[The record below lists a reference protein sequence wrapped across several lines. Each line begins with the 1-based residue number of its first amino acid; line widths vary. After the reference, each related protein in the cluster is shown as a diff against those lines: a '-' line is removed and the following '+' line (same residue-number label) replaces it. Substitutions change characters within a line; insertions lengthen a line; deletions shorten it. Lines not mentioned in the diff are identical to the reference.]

1 MLKVTFTLDDATIAR
16 LERTAR
22 RLGVPKSAV
31 VREAVLEYAAR
42 AGQLAGSEQ
51 ARLLAAVD
59 RIAHRP
65 PTREQAQ
72 LDEELASLRAA
83 RRGAGASGGEG

>member
-22 RLGVPKSAV
+22 RLGVAKSAV
-31 VREAVLEYAAR
+31 VREAVLEYEAR
-42 AGQLAGSEQ
+42 ADQLVDSEQ

-59 RIAHRP
+59 RMARRA
-65 PTREQAQ
+65 PTRTQEQ

-83 RRGAGASGGEG
+83 RRGAGAAGEA